1 MCNPR
6 RDGWG
11 KILDEVNKYC
21 EMHDIAR
28 LEMEDAYMYPTK
40 SRKASRITNRHH
52 YKADCFNEV
61 IKWLV
66 QELYSRFNET
76 SSRLLVCSVAF
87 NPR

>member
-1 MCNPR
+1 MCNLT

-28 LEMEDAYMYPTK
+28 LEMEDAYIDPTK
-40 SRKASRITNRHH
+40 SRKASKITNKHH
-52 YKADCFNEV
+52 YKADCF
-61 IKWLV
+61 IKWLAE
-66 QELYSRFNET
+66 ELYSRFNET
-76 SSRLLVCSVAF
+76 SSQLLVYSATL